1 MAQQI
6 LQTIT
11 VTINSRK
18 VECAPDQTILEA
30 ANRNGISIPNL
41 CHEPR
46 LKPYGACRMCL
57 VEVENSPKL
66 VASCAS
72 KVAPGM
78 VINTNTEKLVEY
90 RKKVLRLLLSNHPRD
105 CMTCEKAGKCQ
116 LETLSYLHGIRESG
130 FNIEPKPEVIPDP
143 HPAIERDQKKC
154 ILCGRCV
161 RICDEVQG
169 AGIYDFKS
177 RGFEAEISTFFDL
190 PLLEAGC
197 ESCGQ
202 CVSTCPTGAII
213 DKRAK
218 GKGRELDFRKTVT
231 TCPYCGVG
239 CQLELNI
246 HKQTG
251 ELVSVTSPIKVTP
264 NHGNL
269 CIKGRFG
276 IDFIQHPDRLTTP
289 LIRKE
294 EYKGKSL
301 EGLASPME
309 AFQEADWDE
318 ALDLV
323 AQRFRQIREES
334 GSDTM
339 GFLSSAKT
347 SNEENYLMQKFA
359 RAVMGTNNVDH
370 CARLCHAST
379 VAGLAASFG
388 SGAMTNSIGD
398 IDQAD
403 LIFITGSNTTEA
415 HPVIGS
421 IVRQAVRQKGAKLI
435 VADPRKISLTREAT
449 MHLQQRCGTD
459 VALLNGLMHIVI
471 KKNLHDK
478 EFIANRTEDFEKLE
492 KIVNDYP
499 PELVSK
505 ITGIP
510 KEDILEAAHLIGS
523 ARSMSVLYSMGITQH
538 TTGTDNVKSIA
549 NLAMLTG
556 NLGRPGAGV
565 NPLRGQSNVQGACD
579 LGALPNV
586 YPGYQK
592 VHLPEINKKFEE
604 AWGTKLS
611 DKPGLTIVEMI
622 QAAERGDIKSLY
634 IMGENPMI
642 SDPDITHVAKALLN
656 LDFLV
661 VQDIFL
667 TETAQLA
674 DVVLPAASFA
684 EKDGAYTNTERRV
697 RRLRKALLPP
707 GKALADWEIISRL
720 ANKMGYKMDYSDP
733 GQILDEINRVT
744 PIYGGI
750 TWKRVS
756 ELNGLQWPCPDEDH
770 PGTPILHVGKFTRG
784 KGLFHPVTFLE
795 AKELPDEEYPFIL
808 TTGRVREHFHTG
820 SMSRRAYTLDHV
832 YPTGTVEIHP
842 EDAHKLGISDGDKMC
857 VESRRGKVELPA
869 QVVDR
874 TAPGTVFLAFHFK
887 EAPANRLTIAALDPQ
902 AKIPE
907 FKVCAVRVGKA

>member
-1 MAQQI
+1 MSPQAQ
-6 LQTIT
+6 T
-11 VTINSRK
+11 VTITINDREVQCS
-18 VECAPDQTILEA
+18 PDQTILKA
-30 ANRNGISIPNL
+30 AHRSGIAIPNL

-46 LKPYGACRMCL
+46 LKPYGGCRMCL

-66 VASCAS
+66 FASCTT
-72 KVAPGM
+72 KITPGM
-78 VINTNTEKLVEY
+78 VIHTNTEKLVEY
-90 RKKVLRLLLSNHPRD
+90 RKKVLQLLLSDHPQD
-105 CMTCEKAGKCQ
+105 CMTCEKSGTCQ
-116 LETLSYLHGIRESG
+116 LEKLCYLHGVRESG
-130 FNIEPKPEVIPDP
+130 LHTEPSPKIIADD
-143 HPAIERDQKKC
+143 HPAIERDQTKC

-169 AGIYDFKS
+169 AGVYDFKK
-177 RGFEAEISTFFDL
+177 RGFEAEISTYFDL
-190 PLLEAGC
+190 PMLEASC

-218 GKGRELDFRKTVT
+218 GKGRELDFRKTTT

-251 ELVSVTSPIKVTP
+251 ELVSVTSPVMVPP
-264 NHGNL
+264 NDGNL

-276 IDFIQHPDRLTTP
+276 IDFIQHPDRLSTP
-289 LIRKE
+289 LIRKDE
-294 EYKGKSL
+294 FKGKSI
-301 EGLASPME
+301 EDMESPME
-309 AFQEADWDE
+309 AFREADWEE
-318 ALDLV
+318 ALNMV
-323 AQRFRQIREES
+323 AENFNRIKNES
-334 GSDTM
+334 GPDAM

-359 RAVMGTNNVDH
+359 RAVIGTNNVDH

-379 VAGLAASFG
+379 VAGLATAFG
-388 SGAMTNSIGD
+388 SGAMTNSIDD

-435 VADPRKISLTREAT
+435 VADPRKIQLIREST
-449 MHLQQRCGTD
+449 MYLQQRCGTD
-459 VALLNGLMHIVI
+459 VALLNGLMHVI
-471 KKNLHDK
+471 LKENLHDA
-478 EFIANRTEDFEKLE
+478 EFINERTEEFEELE
-492 KIVNDYP
+492 KVVSDYP
-499 PELVSK
+499 PDLVSK
-505 ITGIP
+505 ITGIA
-510 KEDILEAAHLIGS
+510 EDDIIEAARMIGN
-523 ARSMSVLYSMGITQH
+523 AQKMSILYSMGITQH

-556 NLGRPGAGV
+556 NLGQPGTGV

-592 VHLPEINKKFEE
+592 VHLPEIHKKFEE
-604 AWGTKLS
+604 AWSAKLS

-622 QAAERGDIKSLY
+622 QAAERGDVKSLY
-634 IMGENPMI
+634 IMGENPML
-642 SDPDITHVAKALLN
+642 SDPDITHVAEALKKV
-656 LDFLV
+656 DFLV

-667 TETAQLA
+667 TETAQFA
-674 DVVLPAASFA
+674 DVVLPAAGFA
-684 EKDGAYTNTERRV
+684 EKDGTYTNTERRV
-697 RRLRKALLPP
+697 RRLRKAILAP
-707 GKALADWEIISRL
+707 GVSLADWEILSRL
-720 ANKMGYKMDYSDP
+720 AGKVGYDGMSYNDP
-733 GQILDEINRVT
+733 SQIQDEINRLT

-750 TWKRVS
+750 TWDRVS
-756 ELNGLQWPCPDEDH
+756 NSHGLQWPCPDEDH
-770 PGTPILHVGKFTRG
+770 PGTPVLHVGKFSRG
-784 KGLFHPVTFLE
+784 KGLFHAIPFLE
-795 AKELPDEEYPFIL
+795 AKELPDDDYPMIL

-820 SMSRRAYTLDHV
+820 TMSRRAYTLDNV
-832 YPTGTVEIHP
+832 YPHGVVEVHP
-842 EDAHKLGISDGDKMC
+842 QDAEKLGIADGDK
-857 VESRRGKVELPA
+857 VKVASRRGEVELPA
-869 QVVDR
+869 FVVDR
-874 TAPGTVFLAFHFK
+874 TAPGTVFIAFHFK

-907 FKVCAVRVGKA
+907 FKVCAVKVGKA